1 MLNLIW
7 PCMIVISIFYSFFS
21 GNINDLNKSIY
32 DSSKSAI
39 DLFIVLAGSMILWS
53 GIMKIICE
61 TKIIKKITNIF
72 NPIINILFPDLR
84 ENKRIRDLIC
94 MNMVSN
100 FLGLGNASTPLGLR
114 AIKELDKENNN
125 KKNMSESME
134 TLILINTA
142 SIQLIPT
149 TIFSIRNS
157 LGSSNPSKIIIPVW
171 LSTIIAAIVGIS
183 ILKIL
188 LRKNRWINGFDNKT
202 FKLLCSIFFII
213 NNVYWN

>member
-188 LRKNRWINGFDNKT
+188 LRKNR
-202 FKLLCSIFFII
+202 
-213 NNVYWN
+213 

>member
-53 GIMKIICE
+53 GIIKIICE

-72 NPIINILFPDLR
+72 SPIINILFPDLR

-188 LRKNRWINGFDNKT
+188 LRKNR
-202 FKLLCSIFFII
+202 
-213 NNVYWN
+213 

>member
-171 LSTIIAAIVGIS
+171 LSTIIAAIVGIL

-188 LRKNRWINGFDNKT
+188 LRKNR
-202 FKLLCSIFFII
+202 
-213 NNVYWN
+213 

>member
-125 KKNMSESME
+125 KKSMSESME

-171 LSTIIAAIVGIS
+171 LSTIIAAIVGIL

-188 LRKNRWINGFDNKT
+188 LRKNR
-202 FKLLCSIFFII
+202 
-213 NNVYWN
+213 

>member
-21 GNINDLNKSIY
+21 GNINDLNNSIY

-84 ENKRIRDLIC
+84 ENKRIKDLIC
-94 MNMVSN
+94 MNMASN

-188 LRKNRWINGFDNKT
+188 LRKNR
-202 FKLLCSIFFII
+202 
-213 NNVYWN
+213 

>member
-1 MLNLIW
+1 
-7 PCMIVISIFYSFFS
+7 
-21 GNINDLNKSIY
+21 
-32 DSSKSAI
+32 
-39 DLFIVLAGSMILWS
+39 
-53 GIMKIICE
+53 
-61 TKIIKKITNIF
+61 
-72 NPIINILFPDLR
+72 
-84 ENKRIRDLIC
+84 

-125 KKNMSESME
+125 KKNMSVSME

-188 LRKNRWINGFDNKT
+188 LRKNR
-202 FKLLCSIFFII
+202 
-213 NNVYWN
+213 